1 MDGEAPLTDEAAATA
16 DGVCPARLGIAMLDT
31 RFPRP
36 PGDVGNP
43 ATWPFPVR
51 YHVVPGARV
60 AAAVGGG
67 EAALF
72 GAFAEA
78 GRALVSEGCTG
89 IATTCGFLVPLQD
102 RLSAALGVP
111 VASSS
116 LMQVPAVAATLPPGR
131 VPGVVTISS
140 AALTPRHRAAAGIG
154 PDVPV
159 AGTDEGATTHFNA
172 AILGDLDELDLARA
186 EGEVVA
192 AARRLVAAHP
202 RVGAIVLECTNMGPY
217 AAAVQ
222 RATGLPT
229 YSIVSY
235 LTWFHAAL
243 APPRFWTGA

>member
-1 MDGEAPLTDEAAATA
+1 
-16 DGVCPARLGIAMLDT
+16 MLDT

-51 YHVVPGARV
+51 YHVVPGAR
-60 AAAVGGG
+60 AATAVGGC
-67 EAALF
+67 EDALF
-72 GAFAEA
+72 GAFVAA
-78 GRALVSEGCTG
+78 GRALVAEGCTG
-89 IATTCGFLVPLQD
+89 LATTCGFLVPLQD

-116 LMQVPAVAATLPPGR
+116 LMQGPAVAATLPPGR
-131 VPGVVTISS
+131 VPGVVTISRG
-140 AALTPRHRAAAGIG
+140 ALAPRHLAAAGIG

-159 AGTDEGATTHFNA
+159 AGTDEGATTHFTD
-172 AILGDLDELDLARA
+172 AILGDADTLDLDRA
-186 EGEVVA
+186 EEEVVA
-192 AARRLVAAHP
+192 AARRLTAAHP
-202 RVGAIVLECTNMGPY
+202 GVGAIVLECTNMGPY

-243 APPRFWTGA
+243 APARVGTAT

>member
-1 MDGEAPLTDEAAATA
+1 MDGEAPRRDTAAAP
-16 DGVCPARLGIAMLDT
+16 GGGPGPARLGIAMLDT

-51 YHVVPGARV
+51 YRVVRGAR
-60 AAAVGGG
+60 AATAVGGG
-67 EAALF
+67 EAALLE
-72 GAFAEA
+72 AFVEA
-78 GRALVSEGCTG
+78 GRALVGEGCTG
-89 IATTCGFLVPLQD
+89 LATTCGFLVPLQD

-131 VPGVVTISS
+131 VPGVVTISR
-140 AALTPRHRAAAGIG
+140 AALAPRHRAAAGIG
-154 PDVPV
+154 PEVPV
-159 AGTDEGATTHFNA
+159 AGTDEGATTHFTD
-172 AILGDLDELDLARA
+172 AILGDADELDQRLAQD
-186 EGEVVA
+186 EVVA
-192 AARRLVAAHP
+192 AARRLIAAHP
-202 RVGAIVLECTNMGPY
+202 EVGAIVLECTNMGPY

-222 RATGLPT
+222 AATGLPA

-243 APPRFWTGA
+243 APPRFGTGA